1 MANLPGIRITEALPF
16 QHSGCDYAG
25 PFILKERRGRSPR
38 KTKLHMPLSLPCN
51 ISHTLGTG
59 HRS

>member
-1 MANLPGIRITEALPF
+1 MADLPGIRITEALPF
-16 QHSGCDYAG
+16 QHSGCDCAG
-25 PFILKERRGRSPR
+25 PFILKERRGRNPR
-38 KTKLHMPLSLPCN
+38 MPCD